1 MVDFTLVDLQNTNA
15 NGTSIPLLK
24 KGKKINEQIPDLK
37 KMFSDVR
44 VIRLKRATWVDGEV
58 MIWPKVSE
66 TQKRQDATFSCGYY
80 ADLQLKALLDF
91 IDVGDPSMVSLLY
104 HSISKIYEKLS
115 KNDYAINYL
124 TEDTTL

>member
-44 VIRLKRATWVDGEV
+44 VIRLKKATWVDGQV

-66 TQKRQDATFSCGYY
+66 AQKRQDAVFSSNYY
-80 ADLQLKALLDF
+80 PDLQFKALLDF
-91 IDVGDPSMVSLLY
+91 VDVADPSMVSLLY
-104 HSISKIYEKLS
+104 HSIAKVYEKLA
-115 KNDYAINYL
+115 KNDYAIGYL
-124 TEDTTL
+124 TEDATL